1 VGQTTHLAARMEQLA
16 RPGTTFITDATRRLA
31 DYGVADAAA
40 TVTWRSLELRCMVR
54 NVLDRRYENFGT
66 YAENPTRPGNP
77 VERWLTPGL
86 PRHLTVSLST
96 DF

>member
-1 VGQTTHLAARMEQLA
+1 
-16 RPGTTFITDATRRLA
+16 
-31 DYGVADAAA
+31 
-40 TVTWRSLELRCMVR
+40 MVR
-54 NVLDRRYENFGT
+54 NLLDRRYENFGT

-86 PRHLTVSLST
+86 PRHVTVSLSS